1 MGDQHAVEGI
11 AMRTRQPPGAF
22 AVTNGDGQ
30 FFEALV
36 RDAAGN
42 VVRHG
47 FSLWKLAETML
58 GGNFPSGRRA
68 DEYDVLVIGN
78 HSASRFG

>member
-1 MGDQHAVEGI
+1 MGDQHTVEGI
-11 AMRTRQPPGAF
+11 AMRTRQPPDAF
-22 AVTNGDGQ
+22 AITNGDGQ

-36 RDAAGN
+36 RDAAGDI
-42 VVRHG
+42 VCHG
-47 FSLWKLAETML
+47 FGLWKLTETMF

-78 HSASRFG
+78 HSAGRFG